1 MVRLILGKNRI
12 DRLFELDSNSRI
24 LPRDDDFP
32 ETYFFRIEGKKNLH
46 GKFNTLPRLKFN
58 LCSARDS

>member
-24 LPRDDDFP
+24 LPRDHDFL
-32 ETYFFRIEGKKNLH
+32 ETYFFRIEGKKIYTENLTRFP
-46 GKFNTLPRLKFN
+46 G
-58 LCSARDS
+58 